1 MFTLVTCRDGRV
13 YESGDGR
20 ERMEVMSFELTSSGV
35 AIKGR
40 VLRPAAR
47 GTVPLVVL
55 CHGIPSGTPPPEG
68 DPGYEALAGR
78 FLEAGAAA
86 CIFNF
91 RGTGES
97 GGNFSLPGWM
107 KDLTAVLEA
116 AFSGEGA
123 FRGLDPSRT
132 ALMGFSGGGAVSIV
146 CAARRPGLRALAAIS
161 SPADFTHLLTREGIG
176 GFIAHAR
183 SIGIIRD
190 PDYPPSEEEYYLG
203 MNECRPVEVVA
214 KVSPTPI
221 LIVHGEADDTVPVE
235 EAHLLFRAAR
245 EPKELF
251 LVPGGGHKLR
261 LDRRAMDKAV
271 DWILDR
277 L

>member
-1 MFTLVTCRDGRV
+1 
-13 YESGDGR
+13 
-20 ERMEVMSFELTSSGV
+20 MEVRSFELVSSGV
-35 AIKGR
+35 TIRGR
-40 VLRPAAR
+40 VLLPAGREA
-47 GTVPLVVL
+47 VPLVVL
-55 CHGIPSGTPPPEG
+55 CHGIPSGTPPIEG

-78 FLEAGAAA
+78 FLEEGVAA

-107 KDLTAVLEA
+107 EDLTTVLEA
-116 AFSGEGA
+116 AFTGEGA
-123 FRGLDPSRT
+123 FRGVDSART
-132 ALMGFSGGGAVSIV
+132 ALLGFSGGGAVSIV

-190 PDYPPSEEEYYLG
+190 PDYPHSEEEYYLG
-203 MNECRPVEVVA
+203 IHECRPVEVVSR
-214 KVSPTPI
+214 VSPTPI
-221 LIVHGEADDTVPVE
+221 LIVHGEADETVPVE
-235 EAHLLFRAAR
+235 EAHLLFQAAR

-271 DWILDR
+271 GWILDR